1 MKQKIPFKKK
11 KKKGPEKIFN
21 MFELIFEQRRE
32 NKRSSGLNKVYSS
45 VSQSLKCE
53 AALLT
58 ITLLADYIRKW
69 FTLVANSR
77 RERATTHP
85 DFYAS

>member
-1 MKQKIPFKKK
+1 M
-11 KKKGPEKIFN
+11 
-21 MFELIFEQRRE
+21 
-32 NKRSSGLNKVYSS
+32 NKVYSS